1 MGSRDV
7 SIGDA
12 QDQVERCVQ
21 PAQWWLSIL
30 ARCGYVAKGVIYLLT
45 GLLATLAAFHSRST
59 PPDSRGA
66 LEEILSQPYGRG
78 LLGVVALGLA
88 SYAIWGLVQAVA
100 DTERKGTTAKGI
112 ALRLGYAG
120 KGVLYASLA
129 YSAVQLLSGFGSEAN
144 SEVTSKAWTAR
155 LLAQPL
161 GRWLVGGIGIGIL
174 AFALSQF
181 YSAYT
186 ARFLRKLKRQEM
198 EEPTDKVALWCGR
211 VGLIARGVVFSLI
224 GGFLLQAALDVN
236 ANDARGLSGALRAL
250 EQPPSGPWLLGVV
263 AFGLGAYGLYMFVL
277 ARYRRITL

>member
-1 MGSRDV
+1 MGSHDV
-7 SIGDA
+7 SLEDA
-12 QDQVERCVQ
+12 QDHAEHLTQ
-21 PAQWWLSIL
+21 PAQQGLSIL

-45 GLLATLAAFHSRST
+45 GLLAALAALHRGST

-66 LEEILSQPYGRG
+66 LEAILSQPYGRG
-78 LLGVVALGLA
+78 LLGVIALGLA
-88 SYAIWGLVQAVA
+88 SYATWGLVQAVT
-100 DTERKGTTAKGI
+100 DTEHQGTTAKGI

-129 YSAVQLLSGFGSEAN
+129 YSAVQLLSGFGSRANGEA
-144 SEVTSKAWTAR
+144 VSKEWTAR
-155 LLAQPL
+155 LLAEPC
-161 GRWLVGGIGIGIL
+161 GRWLVGGVGGGIL

-181 YSAYT
+181 YTAYT
-186 ARFLRKLKRQEM
+186 GQFLAKLKRREM
-198 EEPTDKVALWCGR
+198 DKPTDKVALWCGR
-211 VGLIARGVVFSLI
+211 VGLTARGVVFSLI

-250 EQPPSGPWLLGVV
+250 EQPLLGPWILGVV